1 MFLSSEEASSL
12 TMDLLLLRIE
22 ERFPSLRRNTSSVK
36 YHDGKDWIELPA
48 DDLDSFIDMIETAQ
62 QERENLLQV
71 TLQMNEIAFTTPG
84 VGATKIGR
92 LSNDD
97 GDAEDDT

>member
-1 MFLSSEEASSL
+1 
-12 TMDLLLLRIE
+12 
-22 ERFPSLRRNTSSVK
+22 
-36 YHDGKDWIELPA
+36 
-48 DDLDSFIDMIETAQ
+48 MIETAQ
-62 QERENLLQV
+62 EERENLLQV

-97 GDAEDDT
+97 GNAEDRRPVKMNLYFTFEFRNFLDLFSTPIGLKTCSN